1 MIASSGFLR
10 VLFIPIVFLAH
21 STDSFAQSPIN
32 DADLRE
38 DADQIP
44 KEAISDPEV
53 ISILERL
60 RILKA
65 NQSKL
70 GPKHPSFATIQKQVS
85 ETAAR
90 LNVLLGRYRHDSE
103 PEIRNDFQKESG
115 SVSSTDMVRVDDGE
129 KSRFTKRL
137 DPMAQLQQSAIQSRQ
152 SNWGYW
158 GSNPGTYTN
167 SKEHTNRLV
176 PIYTFGGN
184 LSRYKGPASIYRD
197 SEKLR
202 QLYGRIPDNTLNLNA
217 EYIDLTDLYHLQRRA
232 IEVDGKKYVFLVIF
246 DGLDYFSLL
255 ASAVYKSGEVSY
267 SQGSGKGLVF
277 QDYEGCER
285 DYGFAV
291 TSPYCR
297 EIEADVNAQ
306 LLLGVPTRFGGYDSR
321 YGGGAPWDGAVD
333 IDYLLGRSRQVEHAV
348 TDSAASA
355 CSMVTGRKL
364 VNATINISP
373 DGNELET
380 VARWAQREKGFAL
393 GVVTTVPFCHA
404 TPAAAYAVNV
414 SRNDYQDLARD
425 MLGLP
430 SISHRS
436 QPLPGMDVVIGGGAL
451 DESSAQT
458 SQGFNYV
465 PGNPYI
471 CESDLERIA
480 SENYVITRR
489 QRGKNGTELLR
500 NAVIEAIQGEK
511 RLFGL
516 FGVKF
521 GHLPFQTAD
530 GDYAPVSGSQSIE
543 DINENP
549 SLSDFTDAAIRKLQ
563 IDSDGFWLMV
573 EAGDVDLAAHDNDI
587 DRLVG
592 GVLQGERAVKSIFD
606 WVEANNAWEQS
617 LVIIASDHGHAF
629 HLKDPNPIAEAGR
642 PGHK

>member
-1 MIASSGFLR
+1 MTAFSGFFKAFLILFP
-10 VLFIPIVFLAH
+10 VLAY
-21 STDSFAQSPIN
+21 STSCSAQSPIE
-32 DADLRE
+32 DVDLSVFRE
-38 DADQIP
+38 KLPI
-44 KEAISDPEV
+44 EARSDPEV
-53 ISILERL
+53 IATLERL
-60 RILKA
+60 RILKT
-65 NQSKL
+65 NQSKVGL
-70 GPKHPSFATIQKQVS
+70 KHPSFSIIQKQVS
-85 ETAAR
+85 ETQVR
-90 LNVLLGRYRHDSE
+90 LEGLVGKYTKDSTMKILGESKNE
-103 PEIRNDFQKESG
+103 SVVESQKEMLR
-115 SVSSTDMVRVDDGE
+115 DVDGAE
-129 KSRFTKRL
+129 SKISKRIDL
-137 DPMAQLQQSAIQSRQ
+137 LAQLQQSAIQSRQ

-167 SKEHTNRLV
+167 SKDHSNRLV

-184 LSRYKGPASIYRD
+184 LSRYKGDASVYRD
-197 SEKLR
+197 SEKLKN
-202 QLYGRIPDNTLNLNA
+202 LYGRIPENTLNPYA
-217 EYIDLTDLYHLQRRA
+217 DYIDLTDLFDLQRRA
-232 IEVDGKKYVFLVIF
+232 IERNGKKYVFLVVF
-246 DGLDYFSLL
+246 DGLDFDTLR
-255 ASAVYKSGEVSY
+255 ASAIYKNSEVAY
-267 SQGSGKGLVF
+267 SQGRGKGLVF
-277 QDYEGCER
+277 QDYEECET
-285 DYGFAV
+285 DFGFAV

-297 EIEADVNAQ
+297 ETESDVNAQ

-321 YGGGAPWDGAVD
+321 LGGATPWDAAVD
-333 IDYLLGRSRQVEHAV
+333 IDYLLGRSRQVVHAV
-348 TDSAASA
+348 TDSASSA
-355 CSMVTGRKL
+355 CSMVTGQKL
-364 VNATINISP
+364 VNSMINISP
-373 DGNELET
+373 DGRELET

-451 DESSAQT
+451 DESSAQS

-642 PGHK
+642 PGRK